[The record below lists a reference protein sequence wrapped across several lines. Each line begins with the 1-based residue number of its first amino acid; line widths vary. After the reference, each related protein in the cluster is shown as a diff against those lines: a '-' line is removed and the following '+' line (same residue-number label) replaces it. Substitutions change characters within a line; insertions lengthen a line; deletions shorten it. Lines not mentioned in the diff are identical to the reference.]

1 MSKPDSSYPLK
12 DRVLLITGA
21 SRGIGRAIALRAAR
35 AGARIAILAKTQT
48 PHPHLPGTIET
59 VAREVRD
66 LGAQAL
72 PIATDIRDVEAIEA
86 AVSRVVAEWGR
97 LDILVNNASAI
108 ALGGLAEIPVKKL
121 DLLWSVN
128 ARGTYACTRAALP
141 HLRQAENPHVL
152 VLAPPPSLDPRW
164 FSGHLGYTLTKM
176 GMSFCVLGLSR
187 ELAPKGI
194 AVNALWPKTVIATQ
208 ALTQL
213 GGSIRP
219 ENCRTPE
226 IVADAAVEILKQPA
240 RTTTGQFFI
249 DETVLQEAGITD
261 LDRYAVSPGARLLP
275 DLFLPEFLDARDRKT
290 ESD

>member
-1 MSKPDSSYPLK
+1 
-12 DRVLLITGA
+12 
-21 SRGIGRAIALRAAR
+21 
-35 AGARIAILAKTQT
+35 
-48 PHPHLPGTIET
+48 
-59 VAREVRD
+59 
-66 LGAQAL
+66 
-72 PIATDIRDVEAIEA
+72 
-86 AVSRVVAEWGR
+86 
-97 LDILVNNASAI
+97 
-108 ALGGLAEIPVKKL
+108 
-121 DLLWSVN
+121 
-128 ARGTYACTRAALP
+128 
-141 HLRQAENPHVL
+141 
-152 VLAPPPSLDPRW
+152 
-164 FSGHLGYTLTKM
+164 M